1 MTIIACVDNRNGIA
15 FNRRRLSSDK
25 AVTEKILKLT
35 TGMTLRI
42 TPYSTR
48 IFEQVFSTKPI
59 ARELFPLSSADH
71 GDAIFIDADFPELN
85 ELQKADISKLI
96 LFKWNRDYPS
106 DVKFDYPNLL
116 PDFSNWTLTETEDFP
131 GHSHETI
138 TMEVYEHHA

>member
-1 MTIIACVDNRNGIA
+1 MTIIACIDNRNGIA

-48 IFEQVFSTKPI
+48 IFEQTLSTRSI
-59 ARELFPLSSADH
+59 ARELFPLSSAYPD
-71 GDAIFIDADFPELN
+71 DAVFIDADFPELN

-116 PDFSNWTLTETEDFP
+116 PDFNNWTLTKTQDFQ

-138 TMEVYEHHA
+138 TMEVYERHA